1 MATNGY
7 RRSGSDYARLNQTT
21 EKRKKNWKA
30 VLLVLLP
37 ALILLLLIVW
47 KAWPPICHVFDGTQ
61 KEQSESSP
69 ASASL
74 EARKNI
80 YDRNFRE
87 LAVSFQQISIYAR
100 PLELE
105 DIRESVKQLS
115 SVLDIEELLL
125 YADLKAE
132 RSHTWLGRHVA
143 PSLAEKIAG
152 MNLPGVYFVHENER
166 FYPNGNSAAHVLG
179 FVKDEQGL
187 AGMEL
192 YYDSLLRNS
201 VSPNEAVSKP
211 DSGLSAHL
219 VLSLDLRIQNLLEG
233 KIEKLLLETGA
244 KQGMAAVMDVENGEI
259 LALANLP
266 AFDPNRFWQ
275 SSADSLENRMV
286 TQTIYPG
293 GLNRLFQLA
302 TFVRFGRVKKEE
314 GDEVFAGKPLFPRMK
329 KKWKKERNPFPWQ
342 LVDDKFLLSP
352 ELAELKEGQASL
364 DELAGFAAELGFGG
378 GRYLNLFTIDSGEE
392 EGEEGL
398 GGPVFLGENEPATG
412 LSVLSVFSSLVNGGK
427 QVNPSLLLSL
437 VTGEGLR
444 QAEHKT
450 NESLAEFKGE
460 MSKQFINFLED
471 RSPPGST
478 IFIAESL
485 LAPPLAEEMEDG
497 QASEDEE
504 AEGAE
509 QAHRFIKQA
518 TLLGMAPLAHPR
530 LALFL
535 ALDDARINMKGYSP
549 LRRSMDDFLRQVLAM
564 SHSAAPEIG
573 DQPPSMDQEELY
585 RKWLALQD
593 STVVFGQDKDE
604 ERRRMPDLRGYSLRK
619 ALQVLQPY
627 NMQIRVN
634 GSGHVVSQEP
644 QPGKALSSRECVLTL
659 EMEIES

>member
-1 MATNGY
+1 MATSGY
-7 RRSGSDYARLNQTT
+7 QRPGSDYARLNQAT
-21 EKRKKNWKA
+21 EKRKKNWK
-30 VLLVLLP
+30 VVTLILFPV
-37 ALILLLLIVW
+37 LILLLLILW
-47 KAWPPICHVFDGTQ
+47 KSWTPICHVFDGTQ
-61 KEQSESSP
+61 KEQSDSSPVSESS
-69 ASASL
+69 

-105 DIRESVKQLS
+105 NIRESVKQLS
-115 SVLDIEELLL
+115 SVLDLDEDEL

-132 RSHTWLGRHVA
+132 RSYTWLGRHVA
-143 PSLAEKIAG
+143 PSLAEKVAG
-152 MNLPGVYFVHENER
+152 MNLPGVYFFKGNER

-192 YYDSLLRNS
+192 YYNSLLRNS
-201 VSPNEAVSKP
+201 VSPKEEVSKP

-219 VLSLDLRIQNLLEG
+219 VLTLDLRIQNLLEG
-233 KIEKLLLETGA
+233 KIEKLLRETGA

-314 GDEVFAGKPLFPRMK
+314 AGEVFTGKPLSPRMK
-329 KKWKKERNPFPWQ
+329 KKWKKERNPLPWQ
-342 LVDDKFLLSP
+342 LVDDKFLFSP
-352 ELAELKEGQASL
+352 ELAELNEGQASL

-398 GGPVFLGENEPATG
+398 GGPVFLGENESATG

-437 VTGEGLR
+437 VTEEGLK

-450 NESLAEFKGE
+450 NESLVEFKGE

-478 IFIAESL
+478 IFFAESL
-485 LAPPLAEEMEDG
+485 LAPPFSEQMEVR

-504 AEGAE
+504 VEGAE
-509 QAHRFIKQA
+509 QANRFVKQA

-530 LALFL
+530 LTLFL
-535 ALDDARINMKGYSP
+535 ALDDARINMKSYSP
-549 LRRSMDDFLRQVLAM
+549 LRRSMDDFLRQVLGM
-564 SHSAAPEIG
+564 SHAVPEIG
-573 DQPPSMDQEELY
+573 AQPSSMNQEELY

-593 STVVFGQDKDE
+593 SAVVFGQDEDV
-604 ERRRMPDLRGYSLRK
+604 RSGRMPDLRGYSLRK

-644 QPGKALSSRECVLTL
+644 QPGKALSRKECILTL
-659 EMEIES
+659 EMAL